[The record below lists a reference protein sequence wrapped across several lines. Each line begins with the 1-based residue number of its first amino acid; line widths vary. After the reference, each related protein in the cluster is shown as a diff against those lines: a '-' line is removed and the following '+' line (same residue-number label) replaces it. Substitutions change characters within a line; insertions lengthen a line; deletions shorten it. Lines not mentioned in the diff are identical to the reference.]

1 MKRIFVVAALITSS
15 QINAQNKD
23 TAGKQLDEVV
33 VTATKFEQKQ
43 STTGKVVS
51 VISNEQLQKSAGK
64 TLVQVLNEQGGIT
77 INGAYNSSGSP
88 QTVFMRGASSGRTL
102 ILMDGIP
109 INDASMISNE
119 FDLNLLSIN
128 DIERIE
134 IGRGAQ
140 STLYGSYA
148 VAGVI
153 NIITTKKDVAK
164 PFNIKA
170 TSAFG
175 NKNTFRNN
183 VQLFGKINKLSYT
196 TRFAKL
202 HTDGFS
208 SAYDTTGS
216 QKFDKDGYD
225 GNNINASV
233 QYQFTPSLS
242 AKTFIQHS
250 WYKASVDGGG
260 FADDRDYTIS
270 NQNLLSGV
278 GLLYKKGIVNIA
290 SNYQYG
296 ELGRSYLNDSLHKPG
311 FTQFESNEYNSR
323 SQFAELYLN
332 VRLTKWLN
340 ALAGMDHRW
349 GNMNQQYFA
358 LSDFGPYASS
368 FGDSSLY
375 QTSYYASVFF
385 SGLKNKL
392 NLELGGRLNKHSV
405 YGNNNTYTFNP
416 SFSITDNWRLFGSI
430 ASGFKAPSIFQV
442 YDEFSG
448 NRALE
453 AETSVNYEA
462 GIQQKNE
469 KIGSRL
475 VYFSREIKN
484 GIDYNYTSFKYFNFI
499 KQIVKGFEF
508 EFSARPIEKLSIT
521 TSYTFISGEEFTQN
535 RKNFLDTSYNY
546 LLRRPKH
553 NANITLGYQFKP
565 AFFASLSGKAVSS
578 RYDVGG
584 FQMPDILLDNY
595 FLLSAY
601 AEYKLKDHVR
611 FFADA
616 QNITNKKFFDINGYN
631 AMPFLINGGISFN
644 W

>member
-1 MKRIFVVAALITSS
+1 MKGIFVVAALITSS

-33 VTATKFEQKQ
+33 VTASKFEQKQ
-43 STTGKVVS
+43 TATGKVVS
-51 VISNEQLQKSAGK
+51 VISNEQLQKSVGK
-64 TLVQVLNEQGGIT
+64 TLVQVLNEQAGIT
-77 INGAYNSSGSP
+77 INGAYNSMGSP

-102 ILMDGIP
+102 ILVDGIP
-109 INDASMISNE
+109 MNDASMISNE

-134 IGRGAQ
+134 ISRGAQ
-140 STLYGSYA
+140 STLYGSDA

-153 NIITTKKDVAK
+153 NIITTKKDVSK

-170 TSAFG
+170 TAAFG

-183 VQLFGKINKLSYT
+183 VQVYGKINKLTYT
-196 TRFAKL
+196 TRFSKL

-208 SAYDTTGS
+208 SAYDTIGS
-216 QKFDKDGYD
+216 QNFDNDGYD
-225 GNNINASV
+225 GNNVNASV

-242 AKTFIQHS
+242 GKTFIQHNQ
-250 WYKASVDGGG
+250 YKASVDAGG

-270 NQNLLSGV
+270 NKNLLTGV
-278 GLLYKKGIVNIA
+278 GLLYKKGIVNLA

-296 ELGRSYLNDSLHKPG
+296 ALGRSYFNDSLHKPG
-311 FTQFESNEYNSR
+311 FTQFESNKYNSR
-323 SQFAELYLN
+323 SQFAELFAT
-332 VRLTKWLN
+332 VRLAKWLN
-340 ALAGMDHRW
+340 LLAGTDYRW

-358 LSDFGPYASS
+358 LSDFGPYNSS
-368 FGDSSLY
+368 FGDSSLH
-375 QTSYYASVFF
+375 QTSYYASAFF

-392 NLELGGRLNKHSV
+392 NIEIGGRMNDHSL
-405 YGNNNTYTFNP
+405 YGQNNTYTFNP
-416 SFSITDNWRLFGSI
+416 SFSLTNNWRLFGSI

-448 NRALE
+448 NRGLK
-453 AETSVNYEA
+453 AETSVNYEG
-462 GIQQKNE
+462 GIQLQYQ

-508 EFSARPIEKLSIT
+508 ELSAKPIQKLSIT
-521 TSYTFISGEEFTQN
+521 ANYTLVTGEEFTQN
-535 RKNFLDTSYNY
+535 RKNFSDTSYKY

-553 NANITLGYQFKP
+553 NANLTLGYQLNP
-565 AFFASLSGKAVSS
+565 ALFASISGKAVSS

-595 FLLSAY
+595 LFISAY
-601 AEYKLKDHVR
+601 AEYKWKDHVR

-616 QNITNKKFFDINGYN
+616 QNITNKKFFDISGYN
-631 AMPFLINGGISFN
+631 TMPFLINGGISFSL
-644 W
+644 